1 MSRGEL
7 REGGAAKGR
16 TVYAAQPSSSTSTS
30 IWPRA
35 CAPSTTTGTEPI
47 SSQKRLTGRMTAGTE
62 VMWER
67 IAARKAEAPPCSA
80 RVSLT
85 AASTASCDLKP
96 VGSISTQT
104 SSTAWILTRYAST
117 LCTMPYAQFR

>member
-1 MSRGEL
+1 
-7 REGGAAKGR
+7 
-16 TVYAAQPSSSTSTS
+16 
-30 IWPRA
+30 
-35 CAPSTTTGTEPI
+35 
-47 SSQKRLTGRMTAGTE
+47 MTAGTE

-85 AASTASCDLKP
+85 AASTASSDLNP

-104 SSTAWILTRYAST
+104 SSTAWILTRYCST
-117 LCTMPYAQFR
+117 LCTMP